1 MACRKCAL
9 CCQCIRFSLPPDD
22 DREHWMRLF
31 GLIVSRM
38 PSGQTSIIVPK
49 RCDNLDPKT
58 LRCRDYENRPTICRE
73 FLCDEARKEAP
84 ADREQGVPQTGGMSM
99 NEAGE

>member
-84 ADREQGVPQTGGMSM
+84 ESREQAPAQTDGMSV